1 MEELQIFNNPDFGNI
16 RATIINNE
24 PFFVGKDV
32 AEVLGYSNSRKALSD
47 HVDQEDKGVTIC
59 DTLGGKQEMTVIN
72 ESGVYASMNTEV
84 TNNEEK
90 LIWAMAIIMIPLV
103 IDAIIRLIQLGRMIG

>member
-32 AEVLGYSNSRKALSD
+32 AEVLGYSNSREALSD

-59 DTLGGKQEMTVIN
+59 DTLTTKVTGKGQIYFIN
-72 ESGVYASMNTEV
+72 KFKGE
-84 TNNEEK
+84 
-90 LIWAMAIIMIPLV
+90 L
-103 IDAIIRLIQLGRMIG
+103 

>member
-72 ESGVYASMNTEV
+72 TEI
-84 TNNEEK
+84 TEREER
-90 LIWAMAIIMIPLV
+90 LIIAMAIMIPPFL

>member
-47 HVDQEDKGVTIC
+47 HGDQ
-59 DTLGGKQEMTVIN
+59 
-72 ESGVYASMNTEV
+72 A
-84 TNNEEK
+84 
-90 LIWAMAIIMIPLV
+90 
-103 IDAIIRLIQLGRMIG
+103 